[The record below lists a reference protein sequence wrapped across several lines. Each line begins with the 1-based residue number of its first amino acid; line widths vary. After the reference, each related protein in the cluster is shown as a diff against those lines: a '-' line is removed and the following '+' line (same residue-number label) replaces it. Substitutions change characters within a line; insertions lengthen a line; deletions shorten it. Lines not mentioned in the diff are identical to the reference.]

1 MDQHLPRLYL
11 AVSRSPGGE
20 QKRPVAPS
28 GRSFPA
34 QRPQRVAPP
43 LFGTGP
49 ARSTSHAGKD
59 CVELPGKYH
68 LLPTDGPKTARQIVA
83 RFLPFY
89 GWPPAKV
96 PEIRLPPQLPSL
108 VP

>member
-1 MDQHLPRLYL
+1 MYQHLPRLHL
-11 AVSRSPGGE
+11 AVSRSPCGE
-20 QKRPVAPS
+20 EKRVVAPS
-28 GRSFPA
+28 GRSFPG
-34 QRPQRVAPP
+34 QRRQRVAPP
-43 LFGTGP
+43 FFGTGP

-59 CVELPGKYH
+59 WLELPGKCH

-96 PEIRLPPQLPSL
+96 PEIRLPPQLP
-108 VP
+108 